1 MIASAT
7 PDAPDT
13 HGMPVAHVLARHFD
27 PVRGSLFWL
36 RRAAELG
43 IDRPHATLRGLGDLP
58 RLGTLWPHEMR
69 KVPLMDLV
77 PRSLHQS
84 RSNLLVAQT
93 GGTTGPGVWTA
104 WLPEEFTDAFVRPF
118 ALAASAAGFPRGGTW
133 LALCPSGPHIIGR
146 AAIAIARATGG
157 MDPFMIDLDPRWIRS
172 LEPGSFVHG
181 RYVAHVLAQ
190 AADVLEHQPID
201 VLFATP
207 PLLLALAER
216 LPESVRRRIRGVHHG
231 GMAMTTE
238 DRRRLQEES
247 FPEAVHLSGYG
258 NTLLGCCL
266 ELPGGDRLDHF
277 PLGRRLHLEVRDEA
291 GEPCPD
297 GVRGRVHATRLD
309 ESVLLVS
316 LAERDEASL
325 VAPPPDA
332 PAGFELPGLRRP
344 APLATTRSVATA
356 GLY

>member
-58 RLGTLWPHEMR
+58 RLGILWPHEMR

-216 LPESVRRRIRGVHHG
+216 LPESVHRRIRGVPLPCAENVVDQRVLRLRGTPKRCAQRAVEPARGVHLG
-231 GMAMTTE
+231 AA
-238 DRRRLQEES
+238 RRRTALSAGDHDRGSPPTAGGVLPRGRASLGLRQHAS
-247 FPEAVHLSGYG
+247 GLLSG
-258 NTLLGCCL
+258 T
-266 ELPGGDRLDHF
+266 
-277 PLGRRLHLEVRDEA
+277 A
-291 GEPCPD
+291 G
-297 GVRGRVHATRLD
+297 
-309 ESVLLVS
+309 
-316 LAERDEASL
+316 
-325 VAPPPDA
+325 
-332 PAGFELPGLRRP
+332 RRP
-344 APLATTRSVATA
+344 ARSLPTRAPPA
-356 GLY
+356 P